1 MPGRR
6 ALQLSAL
13 CAWLVSIGCAAPAI
27 DTSCLGRVQEG
38 ATVGQVP
45 REEVDADLDALPRTN
60 AARAASIEQLL
71 RAAGCEAHL
80 SLEPI
85 PGHELPNVICRLP
98 GRSATTIVVG
108 AHYDKVDAGDGAA
121 DNWSGA
127 SLLPS
132 LYRSLATRERLHSFE
147 FIAFGAEEEGLV
159 GSKAHVRALDKAQ
172 RRATLAM
179 VNLDTLGLGTM
190 KAEKRG
196 SDRELLCYLLGTI
209 LLLDAPIQLVNADGV
224 GTSDFLPFRQARI
237 PVVSI
242 HSIAQDTLH
251 VLHSPDDT
259 LAALDRA
266 AYYETYRVVSLY
278 LAILDLNL
286 PAPDAAPGPPLAPE

>member
-1 MPGRR
+1 VR
-6 ALQLSAL
+6 ASVL
-13 CAWLVSIGCAAPAI
+13 CALLAIGCAKPAI
-27 DTSCLGRVQEG
+27 DTSCLGRVQQG

-45 REEVDADLDALPRTN
+45 REEVDANLDALERTN
-60 AARAASIEQLL
+60 AARAASVERLF
-71 RAAGCEAHL
+71 REAGCETNL
-80 SLEPI
+80 SLETI
-85 PGHELPNVICRLP
+85 PGRELPNVICRLP
-98 GRSATTIVVG
+98 GRSATTLVVG
-108 AHYDKVDAGDGAA
+108 AHYDKVDTGDGAA

-127 SLLPS
+127 ALLPS
-132 LYRSLATRERLHSFE
+132 LYRSLTTRERLHSFE
-147 FIAFGAEEEGLV
+147 FIAFGAEEEGLI
-159 GSKAHVRALDKAQ
+159 GSKAHVAALARTQ

-196 SDRELLCYLLGTI
+196 SDRGLLCYLLGTI
-209 LLLDAPIQLVNADGV
+209 LLLDSPIQLVNVDGV
-224 GTSDFLPFRQARI
+224 GTSDFLPFRKAGI

-251 VLHSPDDT
+251 VLHSKDDT

-286 PAPDAAPGPPLAPE
+286 PAPDAASLAPE